1 MKLRAKHIYAG
12 VMSMLVAALA
22 LTSCLTNDIPYPHI
36 QANFITFEADGQSRS
51 AQIDTV
57 NCTVTVYLPETV
69 DIQNVKI
76 SNYSITNGSEV
87 VDNALSGTLNL
98 TESQVITLH
107 NYYDWQ
113 WTVSAVQS
121 IERYLT
127 LDGQIGT
134 SVIDVPARRV
144 IAYVNDAMNLRRIKV
159 LTCKL
164 GAEGDTENPSLAGN
178 VVDFRQPVTV
188 DVTNYGRTETWTIY
202 VETTEATV
210 TTTRVD
216 AWTSVAWVYGEA
228 EAGAANTV
236 QYRLKGTDTW
246 TTVPESW
253 LTHNGGSFYA
263 RLNNLTPLT
272 TYEARAVS
280 GEDFGSAIEF
290 TTGENKQIPNSGFDD
305 WWLNGKVW
313 NPWAENDTPW
323 WDTGNKGA
331 TTLGP
336 SNSQPTSDTYSGSG
350 QAAMLETKF
359 VGVGALGKLAAG
371 NIFIGSYVATDGTN
385 GILSF
390 GHEFTQ
396 CPTRVHGY
404 LKYKTAPISSVAT
417 GFEDMKGQPDTCI
430 VWCALIDQ
438 DTPFEIRTRPS
449 NRQLFDPEGS
459 YVVAYGK
466 IEFGRDVDDYIEFE
480 FPLKYASTQR
490 VPKYILLTASASK
503 YGDYFVGG
511 NGAVLYVDDFELLYD
526 Y

>member
-1 MKLRAKHIYAG
+1 
-12 VMSMLVAALA
+12 
-22 LTSCLTNDIPYPHI
+22 
-36 QANFITFEADGQSRS
+36 
-51 AQIDTV
+51 
-57 NCTVTVYLPETV
+57 
-69 DIQNVKI
+69 
-76 SNYSITNGSEV
+76 
-87 VDNALSGTLNL
+87 
-98 TESQVITLH
+98 
-107 NYYDWQ
+107 
-113 WTVSAVQS
+113 
-121 IERYLT
+121 
-127 LDGQIGT
+127 
-134 SVIDVPARRV
+134 
-144 IAYVNDAMNLRRIKV
+144 
-159 LTCKL
+159 
-164 GAEGDTENPSLAGN
+164 
-178 VVDFRQPVTV
+178 
-188 DVTNYGRTETWTIY
+188 
-202 VETTEATV
+202 
-210 TTTRVD
+210 
-216 AWTSVAWVYGEA
+216 VAWVYGEA

-371 NIFIGSYVATDGTN
+371 NIFVGSYVATDGTN

-396 CPTRVHGY
+396 RPTRVHGY